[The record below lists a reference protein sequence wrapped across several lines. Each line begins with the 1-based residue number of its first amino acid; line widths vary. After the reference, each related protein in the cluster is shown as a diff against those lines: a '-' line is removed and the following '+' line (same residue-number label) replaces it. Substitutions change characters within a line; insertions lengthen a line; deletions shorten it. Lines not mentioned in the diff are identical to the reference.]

1 MASMGLYASMTYLVA
16 QRTREIGIRMALGA
30 SAPGVLRM
38 VLSQGAR
45 LGLGGVALGLLGG
58 FALARAMAS
67 LLYGVTPT
75 DPATYAGVALLMLAV
90 ALVASGLPAWRATR
104 VDPIRTLKTD

>member
-1 MASMGLYASMTYLVA
+1 
-16 QRTREIGIRMALGA
+16 MALGA

-38 VLSQGAR
+38 VLGQGAR
-45 LGLGGVALGLLGG
+45 LGVGGIALGLLGG
-58 FALARAMAS
+58 FGLARAMAS

-104 VDPIRTLKTD
+104 VDPIRTLKAE